1 MRLVFVLTL
10 LAIFAVGSIIQK
22 AESSPP
28 GLPSKLIEEMAA
40 VPKKLESIE
49 SRVGLFEDAKLDQDQ
64 EIDELRSKVARL
76 EAKLAELTKP
86 KAEVLP
92 VPKPVVKP
100 EPTKASVSNGTY
112 SQPDGYKSQWTYPG
126 DIATHVSTVH
136 GISTAGKTKEQLE
149 REHDAAH
156 NATRSSPVVMSQPI
170 VRYAPQSNC
179 PNGQCPTK
187 PSTKQ
192 TWSLFRRR

>member
-1 MRLVFVLTL
+1 VRGLLFVVAVAFAALWNWAL
-10 LAIFAVGSIIQK
+10 PVPQASAVDPSLIKEQLAEI
-22 AESSPP
+22 
-28 GLPSKLIEEMAA
+28 
-40 VPKKLESIE
+40 ESIE
-49 SRVGLFEDAKLDQDQ
+49 ALHARILLVEESDKEQYK
-64 EIDELRSKVARL
+64 EIDELKNKVATL
-76 EAKLAELTKP
+76 EAKLADLSKP
-86 KAEVLP
+86 KAA
-92 VPKPVVKP
+92 PVVTP
-100 EPTKASVSNGTY
+100 KAPVVSNGTH

-156 NATRSSPVVMSQPI
+156 NAIRSSPVVMSQPI

-187 PSTKQ
+187 PSTTK
-192 TWSLFRRR
+192 TWSVVRRR